1 MNKIYLM
8 KSSTIS
14 AAILLASV
22 FCEVHAQNEWV
33 VRFNDGS
40 EKAFDI
46 ENIKEMYPRN
56 KTAETNP
63 KVRIAIYET
72 IPSYSVRN
80 VMFYDAAAN
89 ITPNATLFATTDNG
103 SLSIDF
109 GQMNYTGA
117 EIAEK
122 TGTEFL
128 GRTLNAASFAGN
140 AEEDY
145 YTMCF
150 PNEEEGADFT
160 IRIDYTLEATD
171 GSGEFINM
179 KDATAQIPAQYTK
192 WEPNHAYTYI
202 FKMYETTS
210 NYTRSLDEYYHIRLD
225 SVVVES
231 LGSTTT
237 R

>member
-1 MNKIYLM
+1 M
-8 KSSTIS
+8 KRSTIS

-22 FCEVHAQNEWV
+22 FCEVHAQSEWV

-46 ENIKEMYPRN
+46 ESIKEMYPRE

-72 IPSYSVRN
+72 IPGYSVRN

-103 SLSIDF
+103 TLSIDF
-109 GQMNYTGA
+109 GHLNYTGA

-150 PNEEEGADFT
+150 SNEEEGTDFT
-160 IRIDYTLEATD
+160 IRIDYTLESID
-171 GSGEFINM
+171 GSGEYINM
-179 KDATAQIPAQYTK
+179 KNAMAQIPAQYTK

-202 FKMYETTS
+202 FKMYEITS
-210 NYTRSLDEYYHIRLD
+210 SYTRSLDEYYHIKLD

>member
-8 KSSTIS
+8 KRSTIS

-22 FCEVHAQNEWV
+22 FSEVHAQSEWV

-46 ENIKEMYPRN
+46 ESIKEMYPRN
-56 KTAETNP
+56 KTAEMNP
-63 KVRIAIYET
+63 KVRIAIFET
-72 IPSYSVRN
+72 ISGYSVRN

-89 ITPNATLFATTDNG
+89 NTPNATLFATTDNG
-103 SLSIDF
+103 SFSIDF
-109 GQMNYTGA
+109 GQMNYTAA
-117 EIAEK
+117 EYYEMA
-122 TGTEFL
+122 GTEFL
-128 GRTLNAASFAGN
+128 GRTTDAASFAGN